1 MFLFRIVFWL
11 GLAVV
16 FLPTEETQQARLYA
30 TASATVERIATFCDR
45 NPKTCAA
52 GAEFWSTFVKKAE
65 FGARVAADLITSRG
79 QRSEGAAQTA
89 APRPS
94 GAAAAEPR
102 PTPAPRNTL
111 TRDDWARPG
120 APRHRAPA
128 PEPGLLPRLA
138 CALAPRDHMHSGTT
152 ADRAAFGA
160 GVRVRVPS

>member
-16 FLPTEETQQARLYA
+16 FLPTEETQQARLYE

-65 FGARVAADLITSRG
+65 FGARVATDLITSRG
-79 QRSEGAAQTA
+79 QRSEGPAQAA

-94 GAAAAEPR
+94 GAAAEPR

-111 TRDDWARPG
+111 TREDLGPTW
-120 APRHRAPA
+120 RAP
-128 PEPGLLPRLA
+128 PPRA
-138 CALAPRDHMHSGTT
+138 
-152 ADRAAFGA
+152 GA
-160 GVRVRVPS
+160 

>member
-16 FLPTEETQQARLYA
+16 LLPTEENQQARLYA

-79 QRSEGAAQTA
+79 QRSEGTVQTS

-94 GAAAAEPR
+94 GAVAAEPR

-111 TRDDWARPG
+111 TRDDLGPAW
-120 APRHRAPA
+120 RAP
-128 PEPGLLPRLA
+128 PPRA
-138 CALAPRDHMHSGTT
+138 
-152 ADRAAFGA
+152 GA
-160 GVRVRVPS
+160 

>member
-1 MFLFRIVFWL
+1 MFLFRIVFWV

-16 FLPTEETQQARLYA
+16 LLPTEEKQQARLYE

-79 QRSEGAAQTA
+79 QRSDGTAQA
-89 APRPS
+89 SAPRPR
-94 GAAAAEPR
+94 GAGAGEPR

-111 TRDDWARPG
+111 TRDDLGPTW
-120 APRHRAPA
+120 RAP
-128 PEPGLLPRLA
+128 PPRA
-138 CALAPRDHMHSGTT
+138 
-152 ADRAAFGA
+152 GA
-160 GVRVRVPS
+160 

>member
-16 FLPTEETQQARLYA
+16 LLPTEENQQARLYA

-65 FGARVAADLITSRG
+65 FGARIAADLITSRG
-79 QRSEGAAQTA
+79 QRSEGTAQTS
-89 APRPS
+89 APRPN
-94 GAAAAEPR
+94 GAVAAEPR

-111 TRDDWARPG
+111 TRDDQGPTW
-120 APRHRAPA
+120 RAP
-128 PEPGLLPRLA
+128 PPRA
-138 CALAPRDHMHSGTT
+138 
-152 ADRAAFGA
+152 GA
-160 GVRVRVPS
+160 